1 MDTDY
6 SHTDG
11 NKVMK
16 YLTWTFSPY
25 LTWTFSPGEL
35 KKENHNTGK
44 LNLKNKEKYSTNF
57 KQKMI
62 NADIC
67 VT

>member
-6 SHTDG
+6 GNTDG
-11 NKVMK
+11 NKM
-16 YLTWTFSPY
+16 
-25 LTWTFSPGEL
+25 L
-35 KKENHNTGK
+35 KIPRMDLKSRWAIKKEENHNTQ
-44 LNLKNKEKYSTNF
+44 EKYSTNF
-57 KQKMI
+57 KQKTK

>member
-16 YLTWTFSPY
+16 YLTWTFSP
-25 LTWTFSPGEL
+25 GEL

-44 LNLKNKEKYSTNF
+44 INLKNKEKYSINF

-62 NADIC
+62 NAYIC